1 MKSGEYVTIGEDVVV
16 QVFRESGPQVRISI
30 KAPKEI
36 PIVRGAVL
44 EQAGKKRPGGLHNR
58 APKKCP
64 SDQIHSA
71 RRLEEFAKKQEAKQK
86 DLLGDTNRKVNIT
99 DGIDKTEAEYIM
111 MEFEDQEAFDFEI
124 DNKNIKKLLGDDATD
139 EAITSMKT
147 ILIFT
152 LLQAQRKFQSHQ
164 ANCLKV

>member
-1 MKSGEYVTIGEDVVV
+1 MLSLQMKSGEYVTIGEDVVV

-86 DLLGDTNRKVNIT
+86 DLETRMNAM
-99 DGIDKTEAEYIM
+99 AEMDRILSNM
-111 MEFEDQEAFDFEI
+111 DQEQAEI
-124 DNKNIKKLLGDDATD
+124 KYLRFQLERMAQASNQVSTG
-139 EAITSMKT
+139 
-147 ILIFT
+147 
-152 LLQAQRKFQSHQ
+152 LQAG
-164 ANCLKV
+164 

>member
-1 MKSGEYVTIGEDVVV
+1 MLSLQMKSGEYVTIGEDVVV

-86 DLLGDTNRKVNIT
+86 ELETRMNAI
-99 DGIDKTEAEYIM
+99 AEMDRILSNM
-111 MEFEDQEAFDFEI
+111 DQEQAEI
-124 DNKNIKKLLGDDATD
+124 KYLRFQLERMAQASNQVSTG
-139 EAITSMKT
+139 
-147 ILIFT
+147 
-152 LLQAQRKFQSHQ
+152 LQAG
-164 ANCLKV
+164 